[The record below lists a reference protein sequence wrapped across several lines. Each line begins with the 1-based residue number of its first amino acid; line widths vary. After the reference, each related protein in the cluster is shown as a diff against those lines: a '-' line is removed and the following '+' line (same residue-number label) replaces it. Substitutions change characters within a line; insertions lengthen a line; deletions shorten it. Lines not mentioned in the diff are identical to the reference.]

1 MTKLLDWI
9 IYAYDEKVRTILM
22 GQADINT
29 QVQNIQA
36 VTADLLEILTQV
48 QEDLSGQGVDTTQLD
63 AAVTALQAADAQLK
77 AAVTPASDVITV
89 TNPGSLESSM
99 SGGDVDVQIAATDSN
114 VSEALTFSATGLPA
128 GLSIDASGLISGTP
142 TAEGTNSVEVTATD
156 STGASGSAAFVWNV
170 TA

>member
-1 MTKLLDWI
+1 MNSTRPTRKSGGTKKRNRQMTKLLDWI

-77 AAVTPASDVITV
+77 AAVT
-89 TNPGSLESSM
+89 
-99 SGGDVDVQIAATDSN
+99 
-114 VSEALTFSATGLPA
+114 
-128 GLSIDASGLISGTP
+128 
-142 TAEGTNSVEVTATD
+142 
-156 STGASGSAAFVWNV
+156 
-170 TA
+170 